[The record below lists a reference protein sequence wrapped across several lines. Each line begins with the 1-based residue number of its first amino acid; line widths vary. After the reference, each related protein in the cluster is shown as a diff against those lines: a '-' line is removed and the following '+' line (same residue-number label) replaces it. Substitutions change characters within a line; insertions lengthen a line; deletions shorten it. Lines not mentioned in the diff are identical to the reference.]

1 MPSGAPS
8 AHAGSLLTNSQV
20 AVLSAFA
27 TAAANMQPQR
37 RASGE
42 SPAADA
48 PTPMRLDSSLLPL
61 FRGGPNQSY
70 GYAVVSMDAMRQTA
84 WGSPAGCSL
93 IDLAGQRSAVA
104 QGLKGPS
111 GLAPVTKS
119 SQLRERSTE
128 RLYVLA
134 AQAADGGGVFVGLLK
149 VGEKNLYHW
158 DAKGVMHNLQDM
170 PCVLDFYVAEDWQR
184 KGAGHALFSAMLA
197 AERASPERLAYD
209 RPSPKLVGFLKK
221 HFQLSQ
227 HTAQQNNMVIFDA
240 FFESG
245 AAPPQRKSSY
255 DSISARPLTARG
267 SSSNRCAAA
276 AATLACPPPTPHL
289 SSEPPASPARLL
301 RRLSR

>member
-1 MPSGAPS
+1 
-8 AHAGSLLTNSQV
+8 
-20 AVLSAFA
+20 
-27 TAAANMQPQR
+27 
-37 RASGE
+37 
-42 SPAADA
+42 
-48 PTPMRLDSSLLPL
+48 MRLDSTLLPL

-104 QGLKGPS
+104 QGLKGPG

-170 PCVLDFYVAEDWQR
+170 PCGNGRWASEEWCDACTED
-184 KGAGHALFSAMLA
+184 
-197 AERASPERLAYD
+197 AERV
-209 RPSPKLVGFLKK
+209 RPFFGFLECK
-221 HFQLSQ
+221 
-227 HTAQQNNMVIFDA
+227 
-240 FFESG
+240 
-245 AAPPQRKSSY
+245 
-255 DSISARPLTARG
+255 LTVPRG
-267 SSSNRCAAA
+267 VE
-276 AATLACPPPTPHL
+276 LKDP
-289 SSEPPASPARLL
+289 
-301 RRLSR
+301 